1 VKIRASRAEG
11 SSLQRGFAMIA
22 LLALAALISAFLIAS
37 ALSLTS
43 AGVSNEREDRSMSAL
58 RKAKAA
64 LIAYAANEQWQ
75 LYRALPSVPP
85 AAYFQPGALLCPD
98 QDDDGDADCFG
109 SNTASMIG
117 RLPFKTLGIDDLRDA
132 SGERLWY
139 ALSHDF
145 RKLRCSVPPAPP
157 ITGCT
162 TINSDTLGQLTVTGM
177 APATQVVAI
186 VFAPGAALD
195 LRAVGGPQQDRTS
208 IAAHNDYT
216 NYLENV
222 NLGDNI
228 HFTFTSTGLPTPTSN
243 DRLLAI
249 TQADLI
255 AAVEPVVAAN
265 IARDVKPLMQ
275 DYFTKWGA
283 YPFAMTF
290 AAPPPSVTAYQGA
303 SGQQQGLLP
312 LTDDPTWFKWW
323 KATVTQIPPGGSGTE
338 IVTSWNCS
346 VYSSPL
352 QAVCHV
358 SYTDGASPPD
368 PSQARPDIKIQI
380 FLQNANTAFGDIP
393 SPITLPET
401 TPNFRIDADGGGPVT
416 DQYPPYGYFSKV
428 GLVAPTT
435 TFATQTAVVAETGVI
450 VYTGRL
456 QNSASMGGGVTIT
469 IPLPTPKYLPI
480 VSGNPA
486 VNPNGAWF
494 ISNQWYRQAYYAVS
508 QGYVSGGVPV
518 GNPATCSPLPAT
530 PSCLTVNNLPA
541 PKNNKSAILVLTGRA
556 LGSQTRP
563 SGNPADYLEGQNST
577 PADLIFEH
585 RAGTAT
591 TINDRVVVVSP

>member
-43 AGVSNEREDRSMSAL
+43 AGISNEREDRSMRAL

-75 LYRALPSVPP
+75 SYKGQGTD
-85 AAYFQPGALLCPD
+85 QPGALPCPD
-98 QDDDGDADCFG
+98 IFHDGTEAEEGDSDCVAAGFS
-109 SNTASMIG
+109 SNSNLIG
-117 RLPFKTLGIDDLRDA
+117 RIPWKTLGIDDLRDA

-139 ALSHDF
+139 ALAHNF
-145 RKLRCSVPPAPP
+145 RKLS
-157 ITGCT
+157 GT
-162 TINSDTLGQLTVTGM
+162 TVINSDTQACDTPACNPVNDIQLTVTGT
-177 APATQVVAI
+177 APASNVVAI
-186 VFAPGAALD
+186 VFAPGQALD
-195 LRAVGGPQQDRTS
+195 LGQIGGPVQNRPADHTDPAYNNP
-208 IAAHNDYT
+208 I
-216 NYLENV
+216 NYLENFS
-222 NLGDNI
+222 LGDATGR
-228 HFTFTSTGLPTPTSN
+228 HYTFTTNAIPVDTFN
-243 DRLLAI
+243 DRLLVI
-249 TQADLI
+249 TQAELM
-255 AAVEPVVAAN
+255 AAVEPVVAAR
-265 IARDVKPLMQ
+265 IERDVKPLVQ
-275 DYFTKWGA
+275 NYFTKWGA

-380 FLQNANTAFGDIP
+380 FLQNANTAFADLP
-393 SPITLPET
+393 SPLTAPEFFT
-401 TPNFRIDADGGGPVT
+401 IDKDGGGPVSN
-416 DQYPPYGYFSKV
+416 QGSPYGQFSAV
-428 GLVAPTT
+428 GSVAPTT
-435 TFATQTAVVAETGVI
+435 TFVTQTAVVAETGVL

-456 QNSASMGGGVTIT
+456 QNAASMSGGVTIT
-469 IPLPTPKYLPI
+469 IPLATPKYLPI

-494 ISNQWYRQAYYAVS
+494 ISNQWYRQTYYAVS
-508 QGYVSGGVPV
+508 QNYLTG
-518 GNPATCSPLPAT
+518 ASPPCTAGT
-530 PSCLTVNNLPA
+530 TCLTVNNLPT
-541 PKNNKSAILVLTGRA
+541 PNNNKQAILVFAGRA
-556 LGSQTRP
+556 LDGQTRP
-563 SGNPADYLEGQNST
+563 SGTLANYLEGQNAT
-577 PADLIFEH
+577 PDLTFEH
-585 RAGTAT
+585 RSGTAT
-591 TINDRVVVVSP
+591 SINDRVVVVSP

>member
-1 VKIRASRAEG
+1 
-11 SSLQRGFAMIA
+11 MIA

-85 AAYFQPGALLCPD
+85 AAYFQPGALPCPD

-162 TINSDTLGQLTVTGM
+162 TINSETLGQLTVTGM

-208 IAAHNDYT
+208 IAEHNDYT

-265 IARDVKPLMQ
+265 IARDVKPLVQ

-283 YPFAMTF
+283 YPFAMT
-290 AAPPPSVTAYQGA
+290 
-303 SGQQQGLLP
+303 
-312 LTDDPTWFKWW
+312 
-323 KATVTQIPPGGSGTE
+323 GGSGTE

-380 FLQNANTAFGDIP
+380 FLQNANTAFADLP
-393 SPITLPET
+393 SPLTAPAFFT
-401 TPNFRIDADGGGPVT
+401 IDKDGGGPVSN
-416 DQYPPYGYFSKV
+416 QGLPYGQFSAV
-428 GLVAPTT
+428 GSVAPTT
-435 TFATQTAVVAETGVI
+435 TFVTQTAVVAETGVL

-456 QNSASMGGGVTIT
+456 QNAASMSGGVTIT
-469 IPLPTPKYLPI
+469 IPLATPKYLPI
-480 VSGNPA
+480 VSGDPA
-486 VNPNGAWF
+486 VNPKGSWF

>member
-1 VKIRASRAEG
+1 MKIRASRAEG

-85 AAYFQPGALLCPD
+85 AAYFQPGALPCPD

-265 IARDVKPLMQ
+265 IARDVKPLVQ

-312 LTDDPTWFKWW
+312 LTNDPTWFKWW

-346 VYSSPL
+346 IDSSPL
-352 QAVCHV
+352 QAVCHI

-380 FLQNANTAFGDIP
+380 FLQNANTAFADLP
-393 SPITLPET
+393 SPLTAPAFFT
-401 TPNFRIDADGGGPVT
+401 IDKDGGGPVSN
-416 DQYPPYGYFSKV
+416 QGLPYGQFSAV
-428 GLVAPTT
+428 GSVAPTT
-435 TFATQTAVVAETGVI
+435 TFVTQTAGVAETGVL

-456 QNSASMGGGVTIT
+456 QNAASMSGGVTIT
-469 IPLPTPKYLPI
+469 IPLATPKYLPI

-494 ISNQWYRQAYYAVS
+494 ISNQWYRQTYYAVS
-508 QGYVSGGVPV
+508 QNYLPG
-518 GNPATCSPLPAT
+518 ASPPCAAGT
-530 PSCLTVNNLPA
+530 TCLTVNNLPT
-541 PKNNKSAILVLTGRA
+541 PNNNKQAILVFAGRA
-556 LGSQTRP
+556 LDGQTRP
-563 SGNPADYLEGQNST
+563 SGTLANYLEGQNAT
-577 PADLIFEH
+577 PDLTFEH
-585 RAGTAT
+585 RSGTAT
-591 TINDRVVVVSP
+591 SINDRVVVVSPP